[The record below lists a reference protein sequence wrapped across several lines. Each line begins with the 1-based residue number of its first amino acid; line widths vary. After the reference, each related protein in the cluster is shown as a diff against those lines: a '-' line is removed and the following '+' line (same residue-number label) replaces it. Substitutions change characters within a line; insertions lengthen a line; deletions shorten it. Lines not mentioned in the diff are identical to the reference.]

1 MAVAGLWRFQD
12 DKATMNSLL
21 TAAGIAGIVAIAAL
35 VIRRN
40 RVSDVPTQKLFVA
53 PTQIDRS
60 DFASQSHEWLVVVFT
75 SASCHVCADMS
86 AKAKVLATREVAVI
100 EVEYEMQR
108 DLHTRYNIEAVPT
121 IVICDVRGVVH
132 KSFMGPLSATDLW
145 AAMATAR
152 EPGASAGE
160 TINAD

>member
-1 MAVAGLWRFQD
+1 
-12 DKATMNSLL
+12 MNSLL
-21 TAAGIAGIVAIAAL
+21 TAAGIVVIVAIAAL
-35 VIRRN
+35 VIRRS
-40 RVSDVPTQKLFVA
+40 RVSDAPTQKIFA
-53 PTQIDRS
+53 SPTQIDRA
-60 DFASQSHEWLVVVFT
+60 DFATQSQEWLVVVFT
-75 SASCHVCADMS
+75 SASCHVCADMT

-121 IVICDVRGVVH
+121 IVICDLRGVVR

-152 EPGASAGE
+152 EPEASAGE
-160 TINAD
+160 TGNAD

>member
-1 MAVAGLWRFQD
+1 MTAG
-12 DKATMNSLL
+12 TMTSLL
-21 TAAGIAGIVAIAAL
+21 TAAGIAVIVAVAAL
-35 VIRRN
+35 VIRRS
-40 RVSDVPTQKLFVA
+40 RVSDVPTQKLFLA
-53 PTQIDRS
+53 PTQIDRT
-60 DFASQSHEWLVVVFT
+60 DFATQSQEWLVVVFT

-100 EVEYEMQR
+100 EVEYETQR

>member
-1 MAVAGLWRFQD
+1 
-12 DKATMNSLL
+12 MNSLL
-21 TAAGIAGIVAIAAL
+21 TAAGIVAIVAIAAL
-35 VIRRN
+35 VIRRS
-40 RVSDVPTQKLFVA
+40 RVSDAPTQKIFA
-53 PTQIDRS
+53 SPTQIDRA
-60 DFASQSHEWLVVVFT
+60 DFATQSQEWLVVVFT

-121 IVICDVRGVVH
+121 IVICDLRGVVR

-152 EPGASAGE
+152 EPEASAGE
-160 TINAD
+160 TVNAD

>member
-1 MAVAGLWRFQD
+1 
-12 DKATMNSLL
+12 MNSLL
-21 TAAGIAGIVAIAAL
+21 TAAGIAAIVAIAAL
-35 VIRRN
+35 VIRRS
-40 RVSDVPTQKLFVA
+40 RVSDAPTQKIFA
-53 PTQIDRS
+53 SPTQIDRA
-60 DFASQSHEWLVVVFT
+60 DFATQSQEWLVVVFT
-75 SASCHVCADMS
+75 SASCHVCADMT

-121 IVICDVRGVVH
+121 IVICDLRGVVR

-152 EPGASAGE
+152 EPEASAGE
-160 TINAD
+160 IVNAD

>member
-1 MAVAGLWRFQD
+1 
-12 DKATMNSLL
+12 MNSLL
-21 TAAGIAGIVAIAAL
+21 TAAGIAAIVAIAAL
-35 VIRRN
+35 VIRRS
-40 RVSDVPTQKLFVA
+40 RVSDAPTQKVFA
-53 PTQIDRS
+53 SPTQIDRA
-60 DFASQSHEWLVVVFT
+60 DFATQSQEWLVVVFT
-75 SASCHVCADMS
+75 SASCHVCADMA

>member
-1 MAVAGLWRFQD
+1 
-12 DKATMNSLL
+12 MNSLL
-21 TAAGIAGIVAIAAL
+21 TAVGIAGIVAIAAL
-35 VIRRN
+35 LIRRN

-53 PTQIDRS
+53 PTQIDRT
-60 DFASQSHEWLVVVFT
+60 DFMSQSQDWLVVVFT
-75 SASCHVCADMS
+75 SASCHVCADMA

-121 IVICDVRGVVH
+121 IVICDVRGVVF

-152 EPGASAGE
+152 EPEASAGE
-160 TINAD
+160 AGNAD

>member
-1 MAVAGLWRFQD
+1 
-12 DKATMNSLL
+12 MNSLL
-21 TAAGIAGIVAIAAL
+21 TAVGIAGIVAIAAL
-35 VIRRN
+35 LIRRN
-40 RVSDVPTQKLFVA
+40 RVRDVPTQKLFVA
-53 PTQIDRS
+53 PTQIDRT
-60 DFASQSHEWLVVVFT
+60 DFMSQSQDWLVVVFT
-75 SASCHVCADMS
+75 SASCHVCADMA

-152 EPGASAGE
+152 EPEASAGE
-160 TINAD
+160 TVNTD

>member
-1 MAVAGLWRFQD
+1 
-12 DKATMNSLL
+12 MNSLL
-21 TAAGIAGIVAIAAL
+21 TAAGIVAIVAIAAL
-35 VIRRN
+35 VIRRS
-40 RVSDVPTQKLFVA
+40 RVSDAPTQKIFA
-53 PTQIDRS
+53 SPTQIDRA
-60 DFASQSHEWLVVVFT
+60 DFATQSQEWLVVVFT
-75 SASCHVCADMS
+75 SASCHVCADMT

-121 IVICDVRGVVH
+121 IVICDLRGVVR

-152 EPGASAGE
+152 EPEASAGE
-160 TINAD
+160 TVNAD

>member
-1 MAVAGLWRFQD
+1 MTAG
-12 DKATMNSLL
+12 TMTSLL
-21 TAAGIAGIVAIAAL
+21 TAAGIAVIVAVVAL
-35 VIRRN
+35 VIRRS

-53 PTQIDRS
+53 PTQIDRT
-60 DFASQSHEWLVVVFT
+60 DFASQSHDWLVVVFT

-100 EVEYEMQR
+100 EVEYETQR
-108 DLHTRYNIEAVPT
+108 DLHTRYDIEAVPT
-121 IVICDVRGVVH
+121 IVICDFRGVVH
-132 KSFMGPLSATDLW
+132 KSFVGPLSATDLW

-152 EPGASAGE
+152 EPGGPTGE